1 MKVTPKNYTKIVK
14 EIKAKNELV
23 YTVRGKVKR
32 ASQVDFMLYKNV
44 EGEYE
49 LAAKTKK

>member
-1 MKVTPKNYTKIVK
+1 MKVTPKNYKKIVK
-14 EIKAKNELV
+14 ELREKNELV

-44 EGEYE
+44 EGGYE
-49 LAAKTKK
+49 LVSTVK